1 MPIFAD
7 IMSESYIVLRC
18 ERVARI
24 HGELDDK
31 IHLES
36 LHSPMAKRIFVW
48 ITVNVAEMVILTALC
63 FVGPQLM

>member
-1 MPIFAD
+1 MPISAD
-7 IMSESYIVLRC
+7 ILSESFIVLRC

-24 HGELDDK
+24 HGELDNK
-31 IHLES
+31 IYIES

-48 ITVNVAEMVILTALC
+48 ITVNVAEMCILLALC